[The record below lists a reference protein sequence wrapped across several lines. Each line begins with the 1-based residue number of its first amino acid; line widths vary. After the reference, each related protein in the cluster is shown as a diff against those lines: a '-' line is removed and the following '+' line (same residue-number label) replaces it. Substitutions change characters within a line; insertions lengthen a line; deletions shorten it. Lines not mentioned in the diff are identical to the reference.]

1 LPADLPRVDVVHD
14 LPAEEKVC
22 GCGEALVKI
31 GEEVSEKLDI
41 IPQKVRVVRYIRP
54 KYACRACEGS
64 GDEGNPAVRIAP
76 LPQQIIPKG
85 IASAGLLAFI
95 ITSKYCDAL
104 PYYRQAKMFAR
115 IGIEIPRSTMCE
127 WVIEAAKGCEPLVEA
142 MRVHLKAGPVVQMDE
157 TPVQVLGELGKKN
170 TSKSYMWVAR
180 GGDLKHPL
188 LLYQYHRSRSKEVA
202 NDFLADYKGYLQ
214 TDGYAGY
221 DEAGSTSGITHV
233 GCWAHVRRKF
243 FNAKSGS
250 KKVGSADEAL
260 SRIGKLYMKERS
272 LRELLHAEKITE
284 DEFQEE
290 RKAYC
295 SPVLEQFHAWLTR
308 RESQVPPS
316 TLLGKAV
323 NYTIGQWPKLV
334 RYLDAA
340 ALTPDTN
347 QVENAIRPFVVGRKN
362 WLFSGSPKGALASS
376 VLYSLVESAK
386 ANNIEPYRYLR
397 FLFEQIP
404 KAETKSD
411 FQNLLPHRASS
422 FFNSS

>member
-1 LPADLPRVDVVHD
+1 
-14 LPAEEKVC
+14 
-22 GCGEALVKI
+22 
-31 GEEVSEKLDI
+31 
-41 IPQKVRVVRYIRP
+41 
-54 KYACRACEGS
+54 
-64 GDEGNPAVRIAP
+64 
-76 LPQQIIPKG
+76 
-85 IASAGLLAFI
+85 
-95 ITSKYCDAL
+95 
-104 PYYRQAKMFAR
+104 M
-115 IGIEIPRSTMCE
+115 
-127 WVIEAAKGCEPLVEA
+127 
-142 MRVHLKAGPVVQMDE
+142 VQMDE
-157 TPVQVLGELGKKN
+157 TPVQVLGEVGKKN

-180 GGDLKHPL
+180 GGDPKYPL

-202 NDFLADYKGYLQ
+202 NDFLIDYKGYLQ

-221 DEAGSTSGITHV
+221 DEAGGQKGIVHV

-243 FNAKSGS
+243 FEAKSGS

-272 LRELLHAEKITE
+272 IRELLHDEKITE

-295 SPVLEQFHAWLTR
+295 EPILEQFHTWLIK

-316 TLLGKAV
+316 TLLGKAIT
-323 NYTIGQWPKLV
+323 YTLGQWPKLV
-334 RYLDAA
+334 RYLEHW

-376 VLYSLVESAK
+376 VLYSLVETAK
-386 ANNIEPYRYLR
+386 ANDIEPYRYLR

-404 KAETKSD
+404 KAKTKSD
-411 FQNLLPHRASS
+411 YQNLLPHQASS